1 MGRPSDSGGAPERQR
16 FSIPRPGWVGF
27 LAFVLV
33 LVAVGLNIGAPIYR
47 ERVALQALRPLVLR
61 GGLQFHQ
68 TGPRWLRQWAG
79 ERRMEVFD
87 KVESITLQ
95 GPLVNDD
102 TLLNLRGLSRLQK
115 VVLMETQVTDVGL
128 QGLKSLPGLTDVVPI
143 RNSAITAG
151 AVAELRRT
159 MPSLRVHY

>member
-1 MGRPSDSGGAPERQR
+1 
-16 FSIPRPGWVGF
+16 
-27 LAFVLV
+27 
-33 LVAVGLNIGAPIYR
+33 
-47 ERVALQALRPLVLR
+47 
-61 GGLQFHQ
+61 
-68 TGPRWLRQWAG
+68 
-79 ERRMEVFD
+79 MEVFD

-102 TLLNLRGLSRLQK
+102 TLLNLRGLSRLQR
-115 VVLMETQVTDVGL
+115 VVLKETQVTDVGL
-128 QGLKSLPGLTDVVPI
+128 QGLKSLPGLTDVAPI